1 MLLREFIG
9 VRATSDLDG
18 GRGGG
23 GGDLFARTKLHS
35 ARMPEFCNR
44 ETKALIFYEK
54 ENPFIILTLSETV
67 LIPEV

>member
-23 GGDLFARTKLHS
+23 GDLFARTKLHS

-44 ETKALIFYEK
+44 DTKALIFYEK